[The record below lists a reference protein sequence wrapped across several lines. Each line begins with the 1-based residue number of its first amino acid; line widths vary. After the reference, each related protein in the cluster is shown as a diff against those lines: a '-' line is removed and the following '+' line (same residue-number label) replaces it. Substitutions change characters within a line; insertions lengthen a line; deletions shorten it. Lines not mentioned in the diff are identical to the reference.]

1 MLSSLKPG
9 IGKEPK
15 FKEPRLSQVK
25 RLGNPRK
32 QKCCLGVKP
41 ILSAASVS
49 IYLHKHFDITTIITY
64 QLP

>member
-9 IGKEPK
+9 IGKEPQ

-25 RLGNPRK
+25 RSGNPRK

-41 ILSAASVS
+41 ILAAASVS
-49 IYLHKHFDITTIITY
+49 ISTQTF
-64 QLP
+64 